1 MNLEERAVAC
11 LKEKGYTITT
21 AESCTGGMLASRLI
35 NVPGISDI
43 YGEGYITYS
52 NDAKEHLLGVSA
64 DALRQYG
71 AVSTVVAKQMAFG
84 AAQAAGTDVALA
96 VTGIAGPDGGTAE
109 KPVGLVYI
117 GCCIKGKTVVTEN
130 HFEGSRLEIRQQTTQ
145 SALCLL
151 LECLGVSEVRMDE

>member
-1 MNLEERAVAC
+1 MDLEEKAVAC

-35 NVPGISDI
+35 NVPGISEL

-64 DALRQYG
+64 DALRQFG
-71 AVSTVVAKQMAFG
+71 AVSAVVAEQMALG
-84 AAQAAGTDVALA
+84 AARAAHADVALA
-96 VTGIAGPDGGTAE
+96 VTGIAGPGGGTEE

-117 GCCIKGKTVVTEN
+117 GCCIKGKTLVTEN
-130 HFEGSRLEIRQQTTQ
+130 RFEGSRLEIRQATAQ
-145 SALCLL
+145 SALELL
-151 LECLGVSEVRMDE
+151 VECLGVREVRI

>member
-1 MNLEERAVAC
+1 MDLEQKAVAC

-35 NVPGISDI
+35 NVPGISEL

-64 DALRQYG
+64 DALKQFG
-71 AVSTVVAKQMAFG
+71 AVSAVVAKQMALG
-84 AAQAAGTDVALA
+84 AARAAHADVALA
-96 VTGIAGPDGGTAE
+96 VTGIAGPDGGTEE

-130 HFEGSRLEIRQQTTQ
+130 HFEGSRLEIRQATTQ
-145 SALCLL
+145 SALELL
-151 LECLGVSEVRMDE
+151 VECLCVREVRV

>member
-1 MNLEERAVAC
+1 MDLEEKAVAC

-64 DALRQYG
+64 DALRQFG
-71 AVSTVVAKQMAFG
+71 AVSAVVAKQMACG
-84 AAQAAGTDVALA
+84 AARAAHADVALA
-96 VTGIAGPDGGTAE
+96 VTGIAGPDGGTEE

-117 GCCIKGKTVVTEN
+117 GCYVKGKTVVTEN
-130 HFEGSRLEIRQQTTQ
+130 HFEGSRLEIRQATTQ
-145 SALCLL
+145 SALELL
-151 LECLGVSEVRMDE
+151 VECLCVREVQI

>member
-1 MNLEERAVAC
+1 MNLEEKAVAC

-21 AESCTGGMLASRLI
+21 AESCTGGMLASKLI

-52 NDAKEHLLGVSA
+52 NDAKEHLLGVSS
-64 DALRQYG
+64 DALKQFG
-71 AVSTVVAKQMAFG
+71 AVSSIVAKQMAFG
-84 AAQAAGTDVALA
+84 AARAAHTDVALA

-130 HFEGSRLEIRQQTTQ
+130 HFTGSRLEIRQATTQ
-145 SALCLL
+145 SALELL
-151 LECLGVSEVRMDE
+151 VECLV